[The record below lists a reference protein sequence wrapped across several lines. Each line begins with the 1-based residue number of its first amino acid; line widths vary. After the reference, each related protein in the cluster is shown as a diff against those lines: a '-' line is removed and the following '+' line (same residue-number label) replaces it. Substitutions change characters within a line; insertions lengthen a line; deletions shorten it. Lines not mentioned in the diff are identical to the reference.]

1 MEEMTAIGRCLGPL
15 MPGRGAL
22 LWGESIRSLATIA
35 AAWGVARGGRVLV
48 VDAANHFDTYSLVRE
63 GRERGIDQQSLLAKV
78 QVARAFTCHQL
89 VRLCQEELSGH
100 IESGSLVLV
109 LGPVNLFYD
118 EQVPLAE
125 RRRLFRN
132 LVRTLAEVK
141 TKAPLLVLQPYL
153 SRRATNRHFGR
164 MLMPIM
170 DYLAEVRSHGKNSPT
185 LQPDLGEGAG
195 ALAEVPAG
203 VAPGGPGSFRPAL

>member
-1 MEEMTAIGRCLGPL
+1 MEETKAIDRWLGPL

-22 LWGESIRSLATIA
+22 LWGESLQPLAAIA

-48 VDAANHFDTYSLVRE
+48 VDAANRFDPYSLVRE
-63 GRERGIDQQSLLAKV
+63 GRKRGLDPQSLLTRV

-89 VRLCQEELSGH
+89 VRLCREELAGRL
-100 IESGSLVLV
+100 ESPSLVLG

-125 RRRLFRN
+125 RRRLFRD
-132 LVRTLAEVK
+132 LVLTLAEVK
-141 TKAPLLVLQPYL
+141 TKAPLLVLQPAL
-153 SRRATNRHFGR
+153 PRQATNRHFGR
-164 MLMPIM
+164 LLIPIM
-170 DYLAEVRSHGKNSPT
+170 DYLAQVKSHGKNRST

-203 VAPGGPGSFRPAL
+203 AAQDGSGLL

>member
-1 MEEMTAIGRCLGPL
+1 MTAIGRWLGPL
-15 MPGRGAL
+15 RPGRGAL
-22 LWGESIRSLATIA
+22 LWGESIRSLAAIA
-35 AAWGVARGGRVLV
+35 AAWGVARGGRVRV
-48 VDAANHFDTYSLVRE
+48 VDAANYFDPYNLVRE
-63 GRERGIDQQSLLAKV
+63 GRERGLDPQSLLAKV

-100 IESGSLVLV
+100 LESGSLVLG

-125 RRRLFRN
+125 RRRLFRE
-132 LVRTLAEVK
+132 LVRTLAGVK
-141 TKAPLLVLQPYL
+141 TKAPLLVLQPSL
-153 SRRATNRHFGR
+153 PGRATNRHFGR

-170 DYLAEVRSHGKNSPT
+170 DYLAEVKSHGKNSHS
-185 LQPDLGEGAG
+185 LQADLGEGAG

-203 VAPGGPGSFRPAL
+203 AAQGGPGLFRSAV

>member
-1 MEEMTAIGRCLGPL
+1 

-22 LWGESIRSLATIA
+22 LWGEPIRSLAAIA

-48 VDAANHFDTYSLVRE
+48 VDAANHFDPYSLVRE
-63 GRERGIDQQSLLAKV
+63 GRERGLDPESLLAKV

-100 IESGSLVLV
+100 LKSGSLVLG

-125 RRRLFRN
+125 RRRLFRE
-132 LVRTLAEVK
+132 LVRTLGEVK
-141 TKAPLLVLQPYL
+141 TKAPLLVLQPSL
-153 SRRATNRHFGR
+153 PRRAANRHFGR
-164 MLMPIM
+164 MLAPLM
-170 DYLAEVRSHGKNSPT
+170 DYFAEVSTHGKDGLT
-185 LQPDLGEGAG
+185 LQSGMGKRAG

-203 VAPGGPGSFRPAL
+203 AAQGGPGLFRSAV